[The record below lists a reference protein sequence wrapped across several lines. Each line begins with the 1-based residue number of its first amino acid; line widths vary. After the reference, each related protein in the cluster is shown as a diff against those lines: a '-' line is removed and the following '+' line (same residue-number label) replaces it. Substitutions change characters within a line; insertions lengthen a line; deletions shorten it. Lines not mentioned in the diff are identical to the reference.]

1 MGTLEV
7 AYLTIALGL
16 FFNFSN
22 GFHDAS
28 NIVHHHHIIEVHER
42 TQRAYHDSTP
52 RAFRIALPGH
62 RGCKDNRPGDS
73 GYRFHDRKGH
83 HLRHRGSHG
92 LEYLHLDDRSPFILV
107 HAIIGGLMGA
117 SLQVSGPDSIEWK
130 SVLAIFGVILISP
143 ILGFISA
150 FHLTRMNFRIFRH
163 VHPVVA
169 TGILKRL
176 QIFSAAML
184 AISHGTNDA
193 QKAMGII
200 TMSLIILHRFDPAV
214 MAQFYDPGP
223 GGAFTVPL
231 WVILSCS
238 FALSAGMLSGGRRIM
253 KTMGTKL
260 FKIKPIH
267 GFGAMLSTSLVVFTC
282 SLFGFPVSTTHISSS
297 GIVGGGAAQRLGIVR
312 WGLAKD
318 IILTWLF
325 TIPASASLA
334 YLLSL
339 ALQQAF

>member
-1 MGTLEV
+1 
-7 AYLTIALGL
+7 
-16 FFNFSN
+16 
-22 GFHDAS
+22 
-28 NIVHHHHIIEVHER
+28 
-42 TQRAYHDSTP
+42 
-52 RAFRIALPGH
+52 
-62 RGCKDNRPGDS
+62 
-73 GYRFHDRKGH
+73 
-83 HLRHRGSHG
+83 
-92 LEYLHLDDRSPFILV
+92 
-107 HAIIGGLMGA
+107 MGA